1 MEFKALEYQEF
12 QDYGILYLN
21 KPESLNALSPEMID
35 DLLIF
40 FSQPFKEQIR
50 FLLIFGKGKC
60 FGAGGDMKAMIS
72 MDEVAAAQIS
82 QKAHQAFQSIGNL
95 PFPVI
100 ACVHGFAVGGGLELA
115 LACDIVFSTH
125 DAWFSLPE
133 LQFGML
139 PGGGGTVRFPQRV
152 GYQNAFWYLLSGE
165 KFSAQQALAMG
176 IVQKIFE
183 PEQFNLRVVDTVK
196 TIVSKIPSESVSIL
210 KKQLKEAENYN
221 TANYNNEAQRFSYL
235 LNKYAKFNIEQFF
248 KNKK

>member
-1 MEFKALEYQEF
+1 MEFNTLEYQEF
-12 QDYGILYLN
+12 EDYGILYLN

-35 DLLIF
+35 DLLNF

-72 MDEVAAAQIS
+72 MDEVAAAEIS
-82 QKAHQAFQSIGNL
+82 QKAHRAFQSMNNL

-115 LACDIVFSTH
+115 MACDMFFSTH

-139 PGGGGTVRFPQRV
+139 PGGGGTVRFPQKV

-165 KFSAQQALAMG
+165 KFTAEKALAMG
-176 IVQKIFE
+176 IVQKIFA
-183 PEQFNLRVVDTVK
+183 PEKFSFQIVDTVK
-196 TIVSKIPSESVSIL
+196 DIVSKIPSESVGIL
-210 KKQLKEAENYN
+210 KQQLKEVETYN
-221 TANYNNEAQRFSYL
+221 PTSYTREAQRFAYL
-235 LNKYAKFNIEQFF
+235 LNKYAKTNIEQFF